1 MTEAKK
7 EVHRHLPGKY
17 HSEPNVAA
25 ILLGRVDLRV
35 DRQQFRNHM
44 KILDS
49 LCAVSRVSLSRIGNG
64 RRGGRPSQETEANT
78 VASGLIPRSFRG
90 WAILLGRVDL
100 RVDRQQF
107 RNNMKIQDSLCAVSR
122 VSLSCIGNGRR
133 GGRPSQETEANTVA
147 SGLIP
152 RFCRGWAIL
161 LGRVDLRVD
170 RQQFRNHMKIQD
182 SRCAVSRVSL
192 SCIGTGRRG
201 GRPSQETEAKPPFI
215 YAFPA
220 NRR

>member
-1 MTEAKK
+1 MATYTLDECATRMTEAKK
-7 EVHRHLPGKY
+7 DVHRHLPGKY

-44 KILDS
+44 KIQE
-49 LCAVSRVSLSRIGNG
+49 SR
-64 RRGGRPSQETEANT
+64 
-78 VASGLIPRSFRG
+78 
-90 WAILLGRVDL
+90 
-100 RVDRQQF
+100 
-107 RNNMKIQDSLCAVSR
+107 CAVSR
-122 VSLSCIGNGRR
+122 VSLSCIGTGRR
-133 GGRPSQETEANTVA
+133 GGRPSQEPDANTVA

-170 RQQFRNHMKIQD
+170 RQQFRNNMKIQE
-182 SRCAVSRVSL
+182 SRCAISRVSL
-192 SCIGTGRRG
+192 SRIGTGRRG
-201 GRPSQETEAKPPFI
+201 GRPSQEPEAKPPFI